1 MTTGPTTSP
10 TSPRSPACPGR
21 EGREG
26 HQSRARQR
34 TAGVAD
40 RGGGGSARWPSRRVA
55 LVALAVGA
63 GVAAV
68 VARGVS
74 SPPTAAPAP
83 SSSAP
88 FGAPGGGN
96 GNGGNGPPPGG
107 GGAVGQLVHRL
118 GKVTAVSS
126 TSITIGAGGHAVTA
140 AVTSSTRVTGNVTS
154 IGSVKAGDLVSAQI
168 TESGGHAT
176 ATAIQDPAHLPS
188 SGGGLP

>member
-1 MTTGPTTSP
+1 
-10 TSPRSPACPGR
+10 
-21 EGREG
+21 
-26 HQSRARQR
+26 
-34 TAGVAD
+34 
-40 RGGGGSARWPSRRVA
+40 
-55 LVALAVGA
+55 VALAVGA

-68 VARGVS
+68 FARGVS

-88 FGAPGGGN
+88 FGAPGGGS
-96 GNGGNGPPPGG
+96 GNGPPPGG
-107 GGAVGQLVHRL
+107 GGAVGQLFIG

-126 TSITIGAGGHAVTA
+126 TSITIGTGGHAVTA
-140 AVTSSTRVTGNVTS
+140 AVTSSTRVTGKVTS
-154 IGSVKAGDLVSAQI
+154 IGSVKVGDLVSAQI